1 MLRYFFS
8 VSVNAFSGRSL
19 FLCCISF
26 SPALR
31 MGLNRT
37 ARLFFGCVIVEGWQ
51 GDWMRI
57 FVRCN
62 SNRA

>member
-31 MGLNRT
+31 MDLNRT
-37 ARLFFGCVIVEGWQ
+37 AASVLWVRHRGGLAGRLDAHFCTV
-51 GDWMRI
+51 
-57 FVRCN
+57 
-62 SNRA
+62 